1 MLKAKDKKPLLFKSV
16 RIIDP
21 FKYMFL
27 KLYVVEPKSIV
38 LSAGGWIAVLFELPI
53 TTKLL
58 PWPVISWPINISL
71 VEEKVVD
78 YILTLVKIK
87 EEQVDRAKLLGNEHE
102 HDHEEQKT
110 KPKTKKKVAK
120 STKRTADKK
129 PSKSKTKK

>member
-1 MLKAKDKKPLLFKSV
+1 MMQIRSP
-16 RIIDP
+16 
-21 FKYMFL
+21 
-27 KLYVVEPKSIV
+27 
-38 LSAGGWIAVLFELPI
+38 
-53 TTKLL
+53 
-58 PWPVISWPINISL
+58 L

-78 YILTLVKIK
+78 HILTLVKIK

-102 HDHEEQKT
+102 HEHEEQKT